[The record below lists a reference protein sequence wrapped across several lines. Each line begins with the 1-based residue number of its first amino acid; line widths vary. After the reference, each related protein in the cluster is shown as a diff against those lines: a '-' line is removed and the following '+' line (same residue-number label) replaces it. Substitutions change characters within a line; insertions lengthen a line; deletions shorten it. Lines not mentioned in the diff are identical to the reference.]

1 MLILRKKKYTFV
13 MQDSLLISMQIQT
26 LHIKSI
32 ISLALLLLLAWVPN
46 LEAKRSEDV
55 TIPFQ
60 LINGMIIMNLEVD
73 GKQGAFLLDTGA
85 DAILIDGIPENTSGQ
100 EVSTLGG
107 EVAVEMTEL
116 EYLKIGSLEQYG
128 VAAQVMSLTLL
139 EQNLGI
145 DLFGVIGGAY
155 FMPRSIFMDFT
166 TSTITI
172 SDKPFGKKAV
182 HGLSTTKF
190 KMVHGIPVVSVK
202 IGGKSYN
209 FAMDSGASTHFIHD
223 GLLKTM
229 TGLTKQETS
238 TNIISANHISKEV
251 YRYQLA
257 ELKLGKVTFE
267 NQDCLPQN
275 FDEINAELKKPIAG
289 ILSLSAFAK
298 EKIIIDFKK
307 KKMYF

>member
-1 MLILRKKKYTFV
+1 MYTK
-13 MQDSLLISMQIQT
+13 T
-26 LHIKSI
+26 RHIKSI
-32 ISLALLLLLAWVPN
+32 ILLALLLLFAWTPI
-46 LEAKRSEDV
+46 LEAKRTEDV

-73 GKQGAFLLDTGA
+73 GKKGAFLLDTGA
-85 DAILIDGIPENTSGQ
+85 DAILIDGIPKNTTGE

-116 EYLKIGSLEQYG
+116 EHLKIGSLVQYG
-128 VAAQVMSLTLL
+128 VAAQVMSLSLL

-145 DLFGVIGGAY
+145 DLFGIIGGAY
-155 FMPRSIFMDFT
+155 FMPRSLYMDFT
-166 TSTITI
+166 TSIITI

-182 HGLSTTKF
+182 KGLSTTKF
-190 KMVHGIPVVSVK
+190 EMVHGIPVVPVT
-202 IGGKSYN
+202 IGNQVYN
-209 FAMDSGASTHFIHD
+209 FAMDSGASTHFVHI
-223 GLLKTM
+223 GLFETM
-229 TGLTKQETS
+229 AGLTKKESS

-251 YRYQLA
+251 NRYEIA
-257 ELKLGKVTFE
+257 ALKLGKVIFE

-275 FDEINAELKKPIAG
+275 FDEINAELGKPIAG

>member
-1 MLILRKKKYTFV
+1 MYIPTR
-13 MQDSLLISMQIQT
+13 
-26 LHIKSI
+26 HIKSI
-32 ISLALLLLLAWVPN
+32 FSLVLMLFIAWVPN

-73 GKQGAFLLDTGA
+73 GKQSAFLLDTGA
-85 DAILIDGIPENTSGQ
+85 DAILIDGNPQKKTTDK
-100 EVSTLGG
+100 EVATLGG

-116 EYLKIGSLEQYG
+116 QHLKIGSLNQYS
-128 VAAQVMSLTLL
+128 VSAQIMSLSLL

-145 DLFGVIGGAY
+145 DLFGIIGGAY
-155 FMPRSIFMDFT
+155 FMPRSLHMDFS

-172 SDKPFGKKAV
+172 SDKPLGKKEV
-182 HGLSTTKF
+182 KGLSVVKF
-190 KMVHGIPVVSVK
+190 KTVHGIPIVPVK
-202 IGGKSYN
+202 IDEEVYH

-223 GLLKTM
+223 GLLETIS
-229 TGLTKQETS
+229 GLSKKETS
-238 TNIISANHISKEV
+238 TNIISANHISKTV
-251 YRYQLA
+251 SRYELA
-257 ELKLGKVTFE
+257 ELTLGKMTYN

-275 FDEINAELKKPIAG
+275 FDEINAELGRPIAG

-298 EKIIIDFKK
+298 DKVIIDFKK